1 MISILK
7 YFHFFLTVQMYF
19 LRKNKVNNLKKKV
32 NNFIII
38 CYLYIYNITY
48 SYNL

>member
-32 NNFIII
+32 NNF
-38 CYLYIYNITY
+38 CYLYIYDIAY
-48 SYNL
+48 SDNFI